1 MSLHQ
6 VALDAKL
13 ANNAHATPVSLV
25 DRFAEQHAGLMHEVR
40 NSQVHAM
47 ISWCHWFMKPRLFLL
62 LFPSVFRLISWQWRD
77 LHRRVL
83 ASASALVGMIGSG
96 SWGSGGLE
104 AHLEALASMTAP
116 LDPDAGPLALRL

>member
-1 MSLHQ
+1 
-6 VALDAKL
+6 
-13 ANNAHATPVSLV
+13 
-25 DRFAEQHAGLMHEVR
+25 
-40 NSQVHAM
+40 
-47 ISWCHWFMKPRLFLL
+47 
-62 LFPSVFRLISWQWRD
+62 
-77 LHRRVL
+77 VL